1 MIEFKNVYKKYKEK
15 VVFEN
20 ISLKLEKGVYIIC
33 GENGSGKS
41 TFLKLIKGFASPT
54 QGKIDIEG
62 KISYTPEK
70 IHFPSFLTITE
81 VIESVKRIYKSTTS
95 VLSLLHKYQ
104 ITKYKNYKLNNISKG
119 TYQKILLII
128 SELRDFDI
136 YLYDEPLNGL
146 DDETVKTFIL
156 SLQELAL
163 KNKLIII
170 SSHLV
175 DNYKS
180 LPIQILSIKNK
191 NIYQG

>member
-20 ISLKLEKGVYIIC
+20 ISLKLNQGVYLIC

-54 QGKIDIEG
+54 QGKIEIEG

-95 VLSLLHKYQ
+95 VLSLLHKYE
-104 ITKYKNYKLNNISKG
+104 IIKYKDYKLNNISKG

-128 SELRDFDI
+128 SELSDFDI

-156 SLQELAL
+156 FLQELAL

-170 SSHLV
+170 SSHLA
-175 DNYKS
+175 DNYKT
-180 LPIQILSIKNK
+180 LPIQLLSIKDK